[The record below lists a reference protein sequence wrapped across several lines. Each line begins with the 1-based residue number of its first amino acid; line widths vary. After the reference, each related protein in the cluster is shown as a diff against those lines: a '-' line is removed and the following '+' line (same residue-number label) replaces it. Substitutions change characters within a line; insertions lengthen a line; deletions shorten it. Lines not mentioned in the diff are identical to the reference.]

1 MKWAKADFIQKISLY
16 FRSLDLEL
24 KGKKLCVCLSGGADS
39 VSLLRGLIEVSEEF
53 GFSVSAC
60 HFNHMI
66 RGAESNRDE
75 DFCKS
80 LCDALNV
87 TLFLGRDDV
96 PKYAKLNKLSLEE
109 AARDCRY
116 SYFRRLMDNKSV
128 DYCLTAHNMNDN
140 AETLLFNLIRG
151 TGLNGA
157 SSIAPVLN
165 GEILRPLLRISREE
179 IENYLTEIGQ
189 EYVID
194 STNLSTEYS
203 RNQIRLNIMPEM
215 KKLNPSVVESF
226 SRFIDSCRE
235 DKEYFDA
242 VVKNNIDDDLRIL
255 PNSIKHRVIMKRYKD
270 FSGESLSNKM
280 ISFIEENL
288 NNTTRTVLK
297 INDVHEAV
305 IKDGKIDFY
314 NIDNS
319 NSISY
324 ENVSIRDGVNNIFSD
339 KIEIR
344 ISRQGFDSCENFN
357 KIYTTAKLSYDNI
370 IGEIKARSRCVGD
383 KICIRGINRSVKKLL
398 IDKKVPKEY
407 RDIIPILFD
416 DEGII
421 YIPFIGIAD
430 RVFTKKESDCIYITT
445 VMKDIDKERWINAY
459 EK

>member
-16 FRSLDLEL
+16 FRSLGIEL
-24 KGKKLCVCLSGGADS
+24 SEKKLCICLSGGADS
-39 VSLLRGLIEVSEEF
+39 VSLLRGTIEVSGEF

-66 RGAESNRDE
+66 RGAESDKDE
-75 DFCKS
+75 KFCKE
-80 LCDALNV
+80 LCEALNIPF
-87 TLFLGRDDV
+87 FLGKDDV
-96 PKYAKLNKLSLEE
+96 PKYAKLRKLSLEE

-116 SYFRRLMDNKSV
+116 SYFNRLIENKSV

-157 SSIAPVLN
+157 SAIAPVLN
-165 GEILRPLLRISREE
+165 SSVLRPLLGISRVE
-179 IENYLTEIGQ
+179 IEDYLNEICQ
-189 EYVID
+189 EYVVD

-203 RNQIRLNIMPEM
+203 RNKIRLNIIPEM
-215 KKLNPSVVESF
+215 MKLNPSVVESF
-226 SRFIDSCRE
+226 SRFIDYCRE
-235 DKEYFDA
+235 DKEYFDT
-242 VVKNNIDDDLRIL
+242 VVKNNMDQDLRIL
-255 PNSIKHRVIMKRYKD
+255 PNSIKHRVIMKKYKD
-270 FSGESLSNKM
+270 FTGDSLSNKM
-280 ISFIEENL
+280 INFIENNL
-288 NNTTRTVLK
+288 DNDTRTVLK
-297 INDVHEAV
+297 INDIHEAV

-319 NSISY
+319 NCICFDA
-324 ENVSIRDGVNNIFSD
+324 VSIMDGENSIFSD
-339 KIEIR
+339 KVKIK
-344 ISRQGFDSCENFN
+344 SSLQGFDSYENFN
-357 KIYTTAKLSYDNI
+357 KIYTTAKLSCDNI
-370 IGEIKARSRCVGD
+370 IGEIKARSRYVGD
-383 KICIRGINRSVKKLL
+383 KICIHGINRSVKKLL

-430 RVFTKKESDCIYITT
+430 RVFTKQESDCIYITT